1 MFVYAIVST
10 IVYLQNIA
18 KHYLMKKLFLLCSA
32 TASLFF
38 DAAMAQVR
46 LPAIFGDHMVLQ
58 RNAPIPVW
66 GWAQPKEKITVQFN
80 GQKLMTTAN
89 DKGQWKLALNAVK
102 EGGPFTLQVSGKNNI
117 ILNDILVGE
126 VWVCSG
132 QSNMEWTV
140 SNSNDADKEIAAA
153 DYPMVRHVKI
163 QQDVSTKPL
172 DDLRKQA
179 VWEASSPSTAGNF
192 TAVGYFFARRLYNEL
207 KVPIG
212 LINTTW
218 GGTDVETWTSQE
230 AVTRSSAYAG
240 VFPSSGLNLDSMM
253 AEKEK
258 KAAEKLAPY
267 KSVRLDI
274 GSATALSSPGY
285 KVDSWPEIILPALW
299 EQTLED
305 FDGTVWLRKTIE
317 LSAAEASGKATLKLA
332 RIDDS
337 DKTFVNGTEVGG
349 MVNSYD
355 KDRVYTLP
363 QGVLKE
369 GINVILVRVEDNGGG
384 GGIYG
389 KAEDLQLQT
398 STGSKSLAGPW
409 KMMIEKISGAPG
421 SIGPNSYPS
430 LLFNAMV
437 KPLIPY
443 GIKGVIWYQGENNAG
458 RAFQYR
464 KTFPLMIT
472 DWRKHWKQ
480 GDFPFLFVQLA
491 SFGANNGDSKKGSTW
506 AELREAQSMTLSLPN
521 TGMAVTTDIGQTDDI
536 HPRNKQDVG
545 SRLAAIALNMY
556 GKKVVASGPVYKS
569 MEVQGNKIVVSF
581 DHVEKGL
588 ISKGEI
594 LGFEIAGEDK
604 NFYPATA
611 LIKKDKVVL
620 SSDSVANPVAVR
632 YAWADD
638 AGFVNLFNSAGL
650 PAAPFRTD
658 KWKGI
663 TESAKYSI
671 H

>member
-1 MFVYAIVST
+1 LFVYAIVST

-18 KHYLMKKLFLLCSA
+18 KHNCMKKLVLLCSA
-32 TASLFF
+32 AALLLFD
-38 DAAMAQVR
+38 DAIAQVR

-80 GQKLMTTAN
+80 GQKLLTTAN
-89 DKGQWKLALNAVK
+89 DKGQWKLSLNPVK
-102 EGGPFTLQVSGKNNI
+102 EGGPYTLQVSGKNSI
-117 ILNDILVGE
+117 TLNDILVGE

-153 DYPMVRHVKI
+153 DYPMIRHIKVK
-163 QQDVSTKPL
+163 QDLSSKPL
-172 DDLRKQA
+172 EDLRMQA
-179 VWEASSPSTAGNF
+179 SWEISSPATTGNF

-218 GGTDVETWTSQE
+218 GGTDVESWTSQE
-230 AVTRSSAYAG
+230 AVTRSSVYAG
-240 VFPSSGLNLDSMM
+240 VFPSSGINLDSIM

-267 KSVRLDI
+267 KTERLQI
-274 GSATALSSPGY
+274 SSASALSSPGY
-285 KVDSWPEIILPALW
+285 KDAAWPEIMLPALW
-299 EQTLED
+299 EQSIED
-305 FDGTVWLRKTIE
+305 FDGTVWFRKTVE
-317 LSAAEASGKATLKLA
+317 LSAAEASGNATLSLS

-337 DKTFVNGTEVGG
+337 DKTFVNGIEVGG

-355 KDRVYTLP
+355 KDRTYSLP

-389 KAEDLQLQT
+389 KAEDLKLQT
-398 STGSKSLAGPW
+398 SAGARSLAGPW
-409 KMMIEKISGAPG
+409 RMMIENISGSPG
-421 SIGPNSYPS
+421 SLGPNSYPS

-437 KPLIPY
+437 KPLIPF

-458 RAFQYR
+458 RAYQYR

-491 SFGANNGDSKKGSTW
+491 SFGANKGDSRKGSTW

-556 GKKVVASGPVYKS
+556 GKKAVASGPVYKS
-569 MEVQGNKIVVSF
+569 MEVKGNKVIVSF
-581 DHVEKGL
+581 DHIEKGL

-594 LGFEIAGEDK
+594 AGFEIAGEDK
-604 NFYPATA
+604 IFHPATA
-611 LIKKDKVVL
+611 LIKNDKVVL
-620 SSDSVANPVAVR
+620 TSSSVDNPVAIR

-638 AGFVNLFNSAGL
+638 AGYVNLFNSAGL

-671 H
+671 R